1 MGFFQRVAFFVVH
14 QTTPFHP
21 WANTNPADQWQ
32 VRNPQSASYILS
44 NFIEATRSGSHKPQD
59 RQQRWVSPNLHK
71 DSNNILAGFEA
82 EIPMQTAIVTCFP
95 GMPQL
100 AGTLG
105 VFFHL

>member
-1 MGFFQRVAFFVVH
+1 MGFFHCVTLFVVH
-14 QTTPFHP
+14 YETPFHP
-21 WANTNPADQWQ
+21 LANTNPADHRQER
-32 VRNPQSASYILS
+32 VPKSAYYILS